1 MEDSCKKIL
10 LDKKYGLKKIERILR
25 HHKLYESGNKDKLL
39 ESVSN
44 NPTIFEM
51 IIIELL
57 KKSLQKQVK
66 KMCETLGIDSNS
78 NVDEL
83 KKKISDELK
92 KNIKNK
98 NIKNKIEFLDNAF
111 DKPDLER
118 ILKRHDFPK
127 SGNKDKLL
135 EVCARN
141 DFIVKEVMTKW
152 KKSKKSM
159 GRIQDMCETLGMD
172 WEGKKSE
179 LLQKIEDYVFK
190 NEIKKDIPNESA
202 VMPTN
207 SSRSFLK
214 SQNSFSKQKIFKSN
228 ADGLTEITEK
238 KENKIF
244 DYEKDLQNLIEE
256 NVSTI
261 FPELEFISSEFSL
274 RELRVDSVCFN
285 NQTNSFTIIEYKNI
299 KHGGVLDQALAY
311 LDLLE
316 KNKND
321 FVVLYQQQKDKM
333 LKNPDWKGIK
343 VIVISPEYTPHQ
355 LRASDRTRDPIEFY
369 QIKRLHDKSL
379 SVEPIG
385 NRKK

>member
-1 MEDSCKKIL
+1 MEDNCKKIL
-10 LDKKYGLKKIERILR
+10 LDKKYGLKKIKNIL
-25 HHKLYESGNKDKLL
+25 KQYKFDKSGNEDKVL

-44 NPTIFEM
+44 NPTIFEL

-57 KKSLQKQVK
+57 KKSRKNDVK

-83 KKKISDELK
+83 KKKISDKLN

-98 NIKNKIEFLDNAF
+98 NIKNKIDFLSSF
-111 DKPDLER
+111 DKPRLEK
-118 ILKRHDFPK
+118 ILELHGFTK
-127 SGNKDKLL
+127 SGNKDKLV
-135 EVCARN
+135 EACARN
-141 DFIVKEVMTKW
+141 DFIVKEAMAKW
-152 KKSKKSM
+152 IKPKKNMRNIEK
-159 GRIQDMCETLGMD
+159 MCETLGVD
-172 WEGKKSE
+172 SKGTRGE

-190 NEIKKDIPNESA
+190 NEIKKDIQNEFT
-202 VMPTN
+202 VTPTK
-207 SSRSFLK
+207 SPRSFLK
-214 SQNSFSKQKIFKSN
+214 SQNSFPNQKIFKSN

-238 KENKIF
+238 NENKVF
-244 DYEKDLQNLIEE
+244 DYEKDLQNLIEK
-256 NVSTI
+256 NVNTI
-261 FPELEFISSEFSL
+261 FPELEFISSEFPL

-299 KHGGVLDQALAY
+299 KHGGVLDQAMAY

-316 KNKND
+316 KNRND
-321 FVVLYQQQKDKM
+321 FIVLYEQQKDKM
-333 LKNPDWKGIK
+333 LKNPNWKEIK

-355 LRASDRTRDPIEFY
+355 LRASDRTKDPIEFY
-369 QIKRLHDKSL
+369 QIRRLHDKSL

>member
-1 MEDSCKKIL
+1 MEDNCKKIL
-10 LDKKYGLKKIERILR
+10 LDKKYGLKKIKKILKR
-25 HHKLYESGNKDKLL
+25 HKFDESGNEDKVL

-57 KKSLQKQVK
+57 KKSRQNDVK
-66 KMCETLGIDSNS
+66 KMCETLGMDSS
-78 NVDEL
+78 SKVDEL
-83 KKKISDELK
+83 KKKISEKLT

-98 NIKNKIEFLDNAF
+98 NIKNKIHFLSSF
-111 DKPDLER
+111 DKPRLEK
-118 ILKRHDFPK
+118 ILEQHRFKK
-127 SGNKDKLL
+127 SGNKDKLV
-135 EVCARN
+135 EACARN
-141 DFIVKEVMTKW
+141 DFIVKEAMTKL
-152 KKSKKSM
+152 KNRKRNMRHIEK
-159 GRIQDMCETLGMD
+159 ICETLGVD
-172 WEGKKSE
+172 SKGTRGE
-179 LLQKIEDYVFK
+179 LLQKIEDCVFK
-190 NEIKKDIPNESA
+190 NEIKKDIQNEFA
-202 VMPTN
+202 VIPTN
-207 SSRSFLK
+207 SSRSSLK
-214 SQNSFSKQKIFKSN
+214 SQNSFPNQKIFKSD

-238 KENKIF
+238 NENKIF

-261 FPELEFISSEFSL
+261 FPELEFISSEFPL

-321 FVVLYQQQKDKM
+321 FVVLYEEQKDKR
-333 LKNPDWKGIK
+333 LKNPNWKEIK

-369 QIKRLHDKSL
+369 QIRRLHDKSL